1 MNYRRVYIHIYI
13 YPTLRRD
20 KRDGGNRKRKRLSK
34 RIERGQREQK
44 EGVASFSNCSNLE
57 SIRSLYRRGAKT
69 RRCGFDRTHFI
80 GWRKIIKLRNQTVYI
95 VRSSSCRSALWKI
108 TGGNCQ
114 LINDRAAILQ
124 RKGQFTAI
132 DRFTRTRLSTRAVT
146 IRRTLESGVGWY
158 IVRLGPTIEN
168 PPRNGKRSRCEMKG
182 KGGEDCRVISFSFPY
197 IFHRWIFDMR
207 KSQHPKVKNSRSEGN
222 KRAIKQ
228 GIERC
233 LAWSEI

>member
-1 MNYRRVYIHIYI
+1 MWYRRPMNYRRVYIHIYI

-132 DRFTRTRLSTRAVT
+132 DRFTRTRLSTRAVA
-146 IRRTLESGVGWY
+146 IRRTLESGVG
-158 IVRLGPTIEN
+158 
-168 PPRNGKRSRCEMKG
+168 
-182 KGGEDCRVISFSFPY
+182 
-197 IFHRWIFDMR
+197 
-207 KSQHPKVKNSRSEGN
+207 
-222 KRAIKQ
+222 
-228 GIERC
+228 
-233 LAWSEI
+233 